1 MNIHP
6 FFIDSLTPSTP
17 ASVSDEHAAKK
28 AKGDDVP
35 ASSSA
40 ATATPALDAAT
51 SVRRERERK
60 GETVKGI

>member
-1 MNIHP
+1 
-6 FFIDSLTPSTP
+6 
-17 ASVSDEHAAKK
+17 VSDEHAAKK

-51 SVRRERERK
+51 SVRRETERERE